1 MMSDFNNRI
10 AAQRD
15 VLVIVNTLTWKEP
28 LYGLS
33 AGAMDRWKKAN
44 AIEESSLLAS
54 LLVEAADQLF
64 FLSNKSQEQITE
76 EYKSLVRTV
85 RDITQ
90 KIKLVISE
98 ISDIK
103 N

>member
-15 VLVIVNTLTWKEP
+15 VLVIVNELTWKEP

-33 AGAMDRWKKAN
+33 AGAIDRWKKAN
-44 AIEESSLLAS
+44 AVEENSLLVS

-90 KIKLVISE
+90 RIKLVISE
-98 ISDIK
+98 ISDSK